1 MSGPDDRTSGM
12 RFPWTG
18 ELDSVT
24 GLPPRKALDRSLPFL
39 LRTMGREGL
48 RLGTLMIDIDHFKR
62 FNDKW
67 GHDVGDKVLAHVCGL
82 VRNAV
87 KYRGE
92 AYRYGGEEITV
103 LLPNTSPEEAF
114 ATAERIRDLVYR
126 NPLRRAACTAGE
138 TGEGMEPGSE
148 PGDMPLAVTI
158 SLGVSCFPEVT
169 GSQLMVTADQ
179 ALYTAKKEGRNRA
192 VLYEFKGVE
201 ESSPVTLDVRFPAP
215 SSISEGS
222 FIILARWFR
231 HRGELTEIEA
241 REISDPGRGIREIA
255 EGPVP
260 PGGPVTAEI
269 RGRVTG
275 VELRGGSTFFSFE
288 VEADVLNLMF
298 HHLELRG
305 L

>member
-1 MSGPDDRTSGM
+1 MLS
-12 RFPWTG
+12 
-18 ELDSVT
+18 
-24 GLPPRKALDRSLPFL
+24 
-39 LRTMGREGL
+39 
-48 RLGTLMIDIDHFKR
+48 
-62 FNDKW
+62 
-67 GHDVGDKVLAHVCGL
+67 HVCGL
-82 VRNAV
+82 IRQAV

-103 LLPNTSPEEAF
+103 LLPNASPSEAIS
-114 ATAERIRDLVYR
+114 TAEHIRDLIYR
-126 NPLRRAACTAGE
+126 NPYRRASGE
-138 TGEGMEPGSE
+138 ADEVSMDEDPDVGPVSL
-148 PGDMPLAVTI
+148 PLPVTV
-158 SLGVSCFPEVT
+158 SLGVSCFPEVP
-169 GSQLMVTADQ
+169 GSQLMVSADQ
-179 ALYTAKKEGRNRA
+179 ALYSAKREGRNRA
-192 VLYEFKGVE
+192 VMYELKGTDD
-201 ESSPVTLDVRFPAP
+201 SPPVTLDVRFPAP

-275 VELRGGSTFFSFE
+275 VERRGSSTFFSFE
-288 VEADVLNLMF
+288 VEAEVLNLMF